1 MCVQENNQVA
11 GVGAGRRKTGLV
23 GEASWWGYGKY
34 GMSNLGQDAP
44 YLYTFSARLPKNV
57 PPFLFSNLPS
67 RPSLLKFL
75 TFHSP
80 NLLHNFSL

>member
-1 MCVQENNQVA
+1 MGMQENTQVA

-23 GEASWWGYGKY
+23 GEASWWEYGKY
-34 GMSNLGQDAP
+34 GISSVGQDAP
-44 YLYTFSARLPKNV
+44 YLYTFSARLLKNV

-75 TFHSP
+75 TFRSP
-80 NLLHNFSL
+80 NLLHNFAF